1 MARKSTHWWPRK
13 VPTRRSWLGLGHDG
27 SSSQPGL
34 THPHRLP
41 ICDHDHGMVQEAV
54 EHGGRRGM
62 VRQEVSPLVER
73 PVAGDGQTPALVGGG
88 NEPKEKLGAGVVER
102 GKAEF
107 VDYDEVG
114 PQQLVDYLP
123 HGVVG
128 QAAVEGLDEVS
139 GDEVASPQSSC
150 DRGKAESQ
158 KEMGLPRSGRP
169 DQAEVLPGA
178 HPLQAGQIVEG
189 GPGAVSYTHLT
200 LPTIYS
206 V

>member
-1 MARKSTHWWPRK
+1 
-13 VPTRRSWLGLGHDG
+13 
-27 SSSQPGL
+27 
-34 THPHRLP
+34 
-41 ICDHDHGMVQEAV
+41 
-54 EHGGRRGM
+54 M

-107 VDYDEVG
+107 VDDDEVS
-114 PQQLVDYLP
+114 PQQLVDDSS

-158 KEMGLPRSGRP
+158 EQMGLPRSGRP

-189 GPGAVSYTHLT
+189 GPGDGGESQVEPFQGLAHGKGGFFQ
-200 LPTIYS
+200 PTGS
-206 V
+206 VGLVPGSDLGLYQGPQQLLGGPSLGYGR